1 MKFVLFVL
9 SLAILLTACRPA
21 DIPENQAAASAYC
34 LKNQGNVES
43 RYPYYDTNSQTPLQ
57 MAGELEVCTFT
68 ANDQSRVS
76 VDLVTLYAEKPT
88 LAALA
93 YLKNPPVEGAT
104 SYSDYCSKLGG
115 SDRFGRASDAGGGW
129 GNKDGKD
136 VISLC
141 VFPDLSVIDSFA
153 LTQHA
158 SGIARGADLTS
169 LLRYKDQT
177 RKPFQ

>member
-1 MKFVLFVL
+1 MKIFLLVL
-9 SLAILLTACRPA
+9 SLAILLTGCRTA
-21 DIPENQAAASAYC
+21 DAPENQAAAYC
-34 LKNQGNVES
+34 LKNQGNVET
-43 RYPYYDTNSQTPLQ
+43 RYPFYDTNSQTPLQ

-68 ANDQSRVS
+68 ANDQSRVT

-104 SYSDYCSKLGG
+104 SYSDYCFKLGG
-115 SDRFGRASDAGGGW
+115 SDRFGRANDAGGGW

-158 SGIARGADLTS
+158 SGIARGADLTP

>member
-1 MKFVLFVL
+1 MKIFLLVL
-9 SLAILLTACRPA
+9 SLMTLLTGCRPV
-21 DIPENQAAASAYC
+21 DSQENQAAAYC
-34 LKNQGNVES
+34 LKNQGKEET
-43 RYPYYDTNSQTPLQ
+43 RYPFYDTNSQNPLQ

-68 ANDQSRVS
+68 ANDQSRVT
-76 VDLVTLYAEKPT
+76 VDLVTLYAERPT

-93 YLKNPPVEGAT
+93 YLKNPVVEGAT

-115 SDRFGRASDAGGGW
+115 TDRFGRANDAGGGW

-141 VFPDLSVIDSFA
+141 IFPDLSVIDSAA
-153 LTQHA
+153 LMQHA
-158 SGIARGADLTS
+158 SGIAWGADLTP